1 MVSPLVELSQKN
13 LRGKAFRFG
22 IFRGPISAMS
32 AAIVLV
38 FATEISRNR
47 IVGCDVALWRGPV
60 ETDGVMRILFC
71 EPTLGKVGSGW
82 SGCNES
88 FPVL

>member
-32 AAIVLV
+32 AAIALV
-38 FATEISRNR
+38 FATEISWNR
-47 IVGCDVALWRGPV
+47 IVGCDGGVVARAGG
-60 ETDGVMRILFC
+60 DRRRMRILFC

-82 SGCNES
+82 SGFNES